1 MKTDFILP
9 DIGEGIVECELVEW
23 HVHPGQAIEEDQP
36 VADVMTDKALVEIT
50 AMHTGTISQL
60 YWAQGDTARVG
71 QPLFEIEVEAGH
83 EETATHN
90 DALDTQSTA
99 SSHTDSQPQHTAS
112 DHEEPNH
119 GRPENNTEERDT
131 LGHNTSTTDR
141 NTSTT
146 ASRPGKALASPA
158 VRRIARERSLDLS
171 LIQGSG
177 KDGRV
182 LKEDLLNHQPSSQGQ
197 KADSTTDHTT
207 ALETPHQPGSD
218 RSEPIKGVRAA
229 MAKQMEDAVRCIPHF
244 TYSDEIDITTL
255 DQLRQQLKQEIE
267 VEGIKLSLLPFM
279 MKALALAIQAFPIL
293 NSRVNDDCTT
303 LTYLHDINIGMAADT
318 PMGLMVPNVKQVQH
332 KSLREIAAEV
342 TQLTEQARAGR
353 LTPDSMKQG
362 TISISNIGALG
373 GTTATPIINKPEVAI
388 VALGRMQSLPRFNS
402 QGDVEA
408 RKIIQISWSGD
419 HRIIDGA
426 TMARFSNLW
435 KSYLEQPVTMLTELR

>member
-23 HVHPGQAIEEDQP
+23 HVQPGQAIEEDQP

-60 YWAQGDTARVG
+60 YWAQGETARVG

-83 EETATHN
+83 EGATEETTEAAVESNATRSE
-90 DALDTQSTA
+90 STTPA
-99 SSHTDSQPQHTAS
+99 PSASQPAAS
-112 DHEEPNH
+112 KLDVSQSNPSA
-119 GRPENNTEERDT
+119 
-131 LGHNTSTTDR
+131 HNTTT
-141 NTSTT
+141 S
-146 ASRPGKALASPA
+146 ARPGKALASPA

-182 LKEDLLNHQPSSQGQ
+182 LKEDLLKEDLLNDQPNHQGDVSSSSHQ
-197 KADSTTDHTT
+197 T
-207 ALETPHQPGSD
+207 AENMPAVGTSHQPGSD
-218 RSEPIKGVRAA
+218 RTEPIKGVRAA
-229 MAKQMEDAVRCIPHF
+229 MARQMEDAVKCIPHF
-244 TYSDEIDITTL
+244 TYSDEVDITTL

-279 MKALALAIQAFPIL
+279 MKALALAIQAYPIL

-303 LTYLHDINIGMAADT
+303 LTYLNDVNIGMAADT
-318 PMGLMVPNVKQVQH
+318 PMGLMVPNIKQVQH

-353 LTPDSMKQG
+353 LPPDSMKQG

-388 VALGRMQSLPRFNS
+388 VALGRMQSLPRFNN

>member
-23 HVHPGQAIEEDQP
+23 HVQPGQAIEEDQP

-60 YWAQGDTARVG
+60 YWAQGETARVG
-71 QPLFEIEVEAGH
+71 QPLFEIEVDADH
-83 EETATHN
+83 EETTETVTQG
-90 DALDTQSTA
+90 DALNAESSSSNSANPCSEST
-99 SSHTDSQPQHTAS
+99 TS
-112 DHEEPNH
+112 D
-119 GRPENNTEERDT
+119 
-131 LGHNTSTTDR
+131 HNTSATTV
-141 NTSTT
+141 
-146 ASRPGKALASPA
+146 SRPGKALASPA

-182 LKEDLLNHQPSSQGQ
+182 LKEDLLKEDLLNDQSNHQGDVSSSSHQT
-197 KADSTTDHTT
+197 ADNMPAVGTS
-207 ALETPHQPGSD
+207 HQPGSD
-218 RSEPIKGVRAA
+218 RTEPIKGVRAA
-229 MAKQMEDAVRCIPHF
+229 MARQMEEAVKCIPHF
-244 TYSDEIDITTL
+244 TYSDEVDITTL

-279 MKALALAIQAFPIL
+279 MKALALAIQAYPIL

-303 LTYLHDINIGMAADT
+303 LTYLNDVNIGMAADT
-318 PMGLMVPNVKQVQH
+318 PMGLMVPNIKQVQH

-353 LTPDSMKQG
+353 LPPDSMKQG

-388 VALGRMQSLPRFNS
+388 VALGRMQSLPRFNN